1 MASAGVASELLGDD
15 FLVVVAA
22 VLVPPVDLGSVTDF
36 FAGATD
42 LSEAAGG
49 LAAARAGRF
58 LGACSGEPFLAPAV
72 ARADLRVAALLPASL
87 SPSPAASSIAAARFR
102 GPSVSSST
110 LSCFLM
116 YVMISAC
123 ELNRLPSAL

>member
-15 FLVVVAA
+15 FFVVVVVA

-58 LGACSGEPFLAPAV
+58 LGA
-72 ARADLRVAALLPASL
+72 
-87 SPSPAASSIAAARFR
+87 
-102 GPSVSSST
+102 
-110 LSCFLM
+110 
-116 YVMISAC
+116 
-123 ELNRLPSAL
+123 